1 MTAARPCVAVVGATG
16 AVGVEMLRVLEQRA
30 FPVGTLRAMAS
41 RRSAGGKVP
50 FRGEH
55 VRVECLDDASF
66 DGVDVALFSAGGERS
81 RTHGPRAVQAGALVI
96 DNSSAFRLD
105 PDVPLVVPEVNGD
118 AVGKHGGIVAN
129 PNCSTILLVVVLAA
143 LERRVRIERVVCS
156 TYQAVS
162 GSGAAAL
169 AELEQQAE
177 AARDGRPV
185 ACEVYPRPIHG
196 NVLPFVQAFGDGGLT
211 TEEWKM
217 VLETRRILGRPDLP
231 VSATCVRV
239 PVRRA
244 HSEAVNV
251 EFAEPV
257 AVDDVRAWLAAA
269 PGVRVVDAEDPMRF
283 PTPLDAEGGDDVLVG
298 RIRRD
303 PGRERCIDL
312 WLTGD
317 QLRKGAALNAVQIA
331 ELALGTHTRNP

>member
-1 MTAARPCVAVVGATG
+1 MKASDLCVAVVGSTG
-16 AVGVEMLRVLEQRA
+16 AVGVEMLRVLEQRD

-41 RRSAGGKVP
+41 RRSAGGRVP
-50 FRGEH
+50 FRDEH
-55 VRVECLDDASF
+55 VRVELLDEASF
-66 DGVDVALFSAGGERS
+66 EGVDIALFSAGGERS
-81 RTHGPRAVQAGALVI
+81 KAHAPRAAAQGALVI
-96 DNSSAFRLD
+96 DNSSAFRMD
-105 PDVPLVVPEVNGD
+105 PEVPLVVPEVNARD
-118 AVGKHGGIVAN
+118 VARHRGIIAN

-143 LERRVRIERVVCS
+143 IEKHARIERIVCS

-169 AELEQQAE
+169 AELERQAE
-177 AARDGRPV
+177 DAREGRPLE
-185 ACEVYPRPIHG
+185 CDVYPRPIHG
-196 NVLPFVQAFGDGGLT
+196 NVLPFVQAFAEGGLT

-217 VLETRRILGRPDLP
+217 VRETQRILGRPDLA

-244 HSEAVNV
+244 HSEAVNL
-251 EFAEPV
+251 EFAAPV
-257 AVDDVRAWLAAA
+257 APEDVRAWLADA
-269 PGVRVVDAEDPMRF
+269 PGVRVADADDPMAF
-283 PTPLDAEGGDDVLVG
+283 PTPRDAEGGDDVLVG

-303 PGRERCIDL
+303 PGRARCIDL

-331 ELALGTHTRNP
+331 EVAAVPNP